1 MQAIPYGTDAKSCFY
16 VRFNNIRYLLSEV
29 LLKIDVSLKG
39 EIDVKMRDNLEY
51 ATKCSGK

>member
-1 MQAIPYGTDAKSCFY
+1 MFCYFDVW
-16 VRFNNIRYLLSEV
+16 VRDLLSEV

-51 ATKCSGK
+51 ATKCSGKWALCENAI